1 LLLAVMARLEDDPDE
16 LDRLAA
22 VLESY
27 LVRRMICSYQTR
39 GYGTLALKLHALLSA
54 APDDAPMAE
63 LLRNQLLS
71 ETGSDSW
78 PDDEMFRGQWL
89 QRRFYGTLRRDRVL
103 MLLKALEQKYQ
114 SSAHLAEP
122 LMSFDWS
129 QLQIEH
135 ILPQAWQSHW
145 PLPDHV
151 TADER
156 NWFLQGIGNL
166 TLVSGKLNPVL
177 SNAPWRSLNGEPCKR
192 DELHKHTRLEVNRR
206 LLDAHEE
213 WSDDAIRTR
222 AENLYA
228 DAQSIWCR

>member
-1 LLLAVMARLEDDPDE
+1 
-16 LDRLAA
+16 
-22 VLESY
+22 
-27 LVRRMICSYQTR
+27 MICSYQTR
-39 GYGTLALKLHALLSA
+39 GYGTLALKMLTLLLA
-54 APDDAPMAE
+54 APPDASLAE
-63 LLRNQLLS
+63 LLKSQLLS
-71 ETGSDSW
+71 ETGTDSW
-78 PDDEMFRGQWL
+78 PDDELFRAQWM

-103 MLLKALEQKYQ
+103 MLLKALEQRYQ

-135 ILPQAWQSHW
+135 ILPQSWQEFW
-145 PLPDHV
+145 PLPGHV

-156 NWFLQGIGNL
+156 NWFLHGIGNL
-166 TLVSGKLNPVL
+166 TLVSGKLNPHL
-177 SNAPWRSLNGEPCKR
+177 SNAPWRSMNGQAAKR

-222 AENLYA
+222 AESLYA
-228 DAQSIWCR
+228 DAEAIWPR